1 VTPGATLILD
11 VGTQCD
17 LWPGGCWPLLGEAE
31 AERAVYLCRLAG
43 TLGVRSGGVYCAHGE
58 TVAGL
63 PRHCEAGSDGAARC
77 ERCPPA
83 RREQVWAAEAPSRT
97 LDRSHAVYL
106 TTGCSEAVDREPGLR
121 AVFDHMTAGVRDAV
135 VFGAGLELGVARVV
149 EALLARRIRTH
160 LALDASGAVDDAEAQ
175 TLLGGWKRRT
185 LDVVTTATV
194 ARLLGGAGAP

>member
-11 VGTQCD
+11 VGTQRD
-17 LWPGGCWPLLGEAE
+17 LWPGGCWPLLGKFE
-31 AERAVYLCRLAG
+31 AERAVYLCHLAG
-43 TLGVRSGGVYCAHGE
+43 VLGVRSGGVYCAHGE

-63 PRHCEAGSDGAARC
+63 PPHCVTASDGAARC

-83 RREQVWAAEAPSRT
+83 RPEQVWAPALPSPT
-97 LDRSHAVYL
+97 LDRNHAVYL
-106 TTGCSEAVDREPGLR
+106 TTGCSEAVDREPGSR
-121 AVFDHMTAGVRDAV
+121 AVFDHLTAGVRDAV

-160 LALDASGAVDDAEAQ
+160 LALDASGAVDDAAAQ
-175 TLLGGWKRRT
+175 TVLAGWKRRT

-194 ARLLGGAGAP
+194 ERLLRRA

>member
-1 VTPGATLILD
+1 
-11 VGTQCD
+11 
-17 LWPGGCWPLLGEAE
+17 
-31 AERAVYLCRLAG
+31 
-43 TLGVRSGGVYCAHGE
+43 
-58 TVAGL
+58 
-63 PRHCEAGSDGAARC
+63 
-77 ERCPPA
+77 
-83 RREQVWAAEAPSRT
+83 
-97 LDRSHAVYL
+97 
-106 TTGCSEAVDREPGLR
+106 
-121 AVFDHMTAGVRDAV
+121 MTAGVRDAV